1 MRLFIAIPFTEQLKE
16 ELLRFQK
23 ALITLIRRAS
33 FRDRSALEI
42 TKPPKGSMLVEHI
55 SLMRSER
62 GKHGMIYT
70 EINPA
75 SPPMPLL

>member
-1 MRLFIAIPFTEQLKE
+1 MRPFIEIPFTEQLKK

-23 ALITLIRRAS
+23 GLITLIRRAS

-42 TKPPKGSMLVEHI
+42 AKPPKGSMLAEHI

-70 EINPA
+70 EISLA
-75 SPPMPLL
+75 CPPTPFL